1 MSYLS
6 DKLKEALGGEKVLG
20 NRNSVIRDWTPNNIK
35 ALIIARSYILVL
47 RHVGGFEGFKV
58 VQLETNLVAEDLNHI
73 QQVSYKP
80 KLNSI
85 LQKRSLS
92 CLEEI
97 YIDTV
102 FMKDSIIDIIGY
114 VDNLRS
120 SCSRLRYFGYGDFP
134 SNSENIIKTLY
145 KQNKKSLDY
154 CLAKD
159 NNSPIKIEYRYVA
172 DESWYKHYFL
182 RPQYYKLDEDRGK
195 LALHFKKFEEDYEKY
210 LLSKKE
216 VQLNTSIDK
225 TLSRIIG
232 IDIANIPYLK
242 KFDMLLKYLAK
253 NSEDTVSNLALG
265 VVKKNI
271 LNSSVV
277 IKGLKKQRVIP
288 ILGDFEEKEYL
299 LKSYERYSVLD
310 KNNDTLDIS
319 KIKEYTNQSKG
330 LIDISDILDN
340 ICLEITG
347 ILLKRG
353 YKDMVSLALVLTEQ
367 ELPNGKTRDLY
378 MKKKASSNNIDGYF
392 KYLGE
397 MIGIVL

>member
-20 NRNSVIRDWTPNNIK
+20 NRNSVIRDWTPNNVK
-35 ALIIARSYILVL
+35 ALIIARGYILVL
-47 RHVGGFEGFKV
+47 HHVGGFEGFKI
-58 VQLETNLVAEDLNHI
+58 VQLETNLVVEDLNNM
-73 QQVSYKP
+73 QKVSYKP

-85 LQKRSLS
+85 LQRRSLS

-97 YIDTV
+97 YIDTI
-102 FMKDSIIDIIGY
+102 FMKDSIIDIMGY
-114 VDNLRS
+114 VESLRS

-134 SNSENIIKTLY
+134 LNSENIIKNLY
-145 KQNKKSLDY
+145 KQNKKDLDY

-159 NNSPIKIEYRYVA
+159 KNSPIRIEYRGIA
-172 DESWYKHYFL
+172 DESWYKNYFL

-210 LLSKKE
+210 LSSSKE
-216 VQLNTSIDK
+216 IQLNTSIDEALRK
-225 TLSRIIG
+225 VIE

-242 KFDMLLKYLAK
+242 KFDILLKYLAK
-253 NSEDTVSNLALG
+253 NSEDTVSNLTLG

-271 LNSSVV
+271 LNCTVV
-277 IKGLKKQRVIP
+277 IKGLKKQRVVP

-310 KNNDTLDIS
+310 KNNDTLDTS

-330 LIDISDILDN
+330 LIDISGILDN
-340 ICLEITG
+340 ICLEITE
-347 ILLKRG
+347 ILPKRG
-353 YKDMVSLALVLTEQ
+353 YKDMVSLALLLTEQ

-378 MKKKASSNNIDGYF
+378 MKKKTNINSIDGYF
-392 KYLGE
+392 NYLGE